1 MQNARVH
8 VAGKKMIISSYTF
21 PWSVSDVNINKILQ
35 LFLLYCEVYSQYKS
49 ISITI
54 LMNILMNN
62 G

>member
-1 MQNARVH
+1 MQNARAH
-8 VAGKKMIISSYTF
+8 VAGKKMIISSYTSL
-21 PWSVSDVNINKILQ
+21 WSVSDVDKNKIFQ
-35 LFLLYCEVYSQYKS
+35 VFLLSCEVYSQYKS